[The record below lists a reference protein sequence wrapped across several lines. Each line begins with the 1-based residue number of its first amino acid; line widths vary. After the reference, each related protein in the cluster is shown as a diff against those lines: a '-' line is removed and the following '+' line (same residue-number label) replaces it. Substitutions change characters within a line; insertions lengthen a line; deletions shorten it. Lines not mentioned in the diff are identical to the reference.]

1 MVGADVDAKR
11 KLIGSGDRIGKR
23 FILEIVYE
31 VSVEYG
37 DEFKELGGEHVQLVE
52 SLNDHPLWI
61 DSLEGL
67 VKGQIN

>member
-52 SLNDHPLWI
+52 SLNDHPKFI
-61 DSLEGL
+61 DVLEEM
-67 VKGQIN
+67 VKS